1 VSEAQ
6 LAAFKSELEYLKNW
20 HVGAHSTITDVG
32 CKLLASI
39 ELNLKISEALLKAAK
54 VSGE

>member
-20 HVGAHSTITDVG
+20 PVGAHSTITDVG